1 MVVTNAAKPREGG
14 NAQFEEAKKGMNI
27 VRITGN
33 AMENHGEV
41 ATKLTWEGLHT
52 DNPQSPDRTVV
63 QIVLESIYPGRY
75 KQMQSIY
82 TST

>member
-33 AMENHGEV
+33 AMENHGAVV
-41 ATKLTWEGLHT
+41 A
-52 DNPQSPDRTVV
+52 
-63 QIVLESIYPGRY
+63 
-75 KQMQSIY
+75 
-82 TST
+82 